1 MTNVLD
7 LLHFHCGV
15 IDVAL
20 VLKEKSTTRRGAFEA
35 VRVGT
40 WEYKRLFVEV
50 VSEIRK
56 IAFCTINI
64 SSRDKNVEVPR
75 V

>member
-1 MTNVLD
+1 M
-7 LLHFHCGV
+7 
-15 IDVAL
+15 AL
-20 VLKEKSTTRRGAFEA
+20 VRKSPLLDGEPSRQAGL
-35 VRVGT
+35 V
-40 WEYKRLFVEV
+40 WEYNRLFVEV

-56 IAFCTINI
+56 IALGIRNI